1 MSGKRKTPKREKS
14 SLRILSDYSSM
25 QKTAKSQRKRGFCD
39 LGDANVDR
47 AFLGSHTIQ
56 AGLEEFASERVVF

>member
-1 MSGKRKTPKREKS
+1 
-14 SLRILSDYSSM
+14 M